1 MRAAGGELPR
11 WLADSIGSQPLRDP
25 SLFEAIAKIDAP
37 IATTNY
43 DTLGEEALSCG
54 SRSWSDSVD
63 VAAWFA
69 QDRRNRPIFHLHG
82 VWADPETAVFG
93 HTSYQSL
100 ANHEHAQ
107 FVQQVLAA
115 TKSFLFIGCGSG
127 MEDPNLGILIDWI
140 RTRYPNSL
148 HRHYRLCLDKDV
160 WPLRMMGNFQKYF
173 QRQTVGKKDEILS
186 KWSAFSL
193 KQMSHSRLCKT
204 LEERD

>member
-1 MRAAGGELPR
+1 MRIHIMVGQCR
-11 WLADSIGSQPLRDP
+11 RRSLACTRSKKS
-25 SLFEAIAKIDAP
+25 
-37 IATTNY
+37 TH
-43 DTLGEEALSCG
+43 LS
-54 SRSWSDSVD
+54 SY
-63 VAAWFA
+63 
-69 QDRRNRPIFHLHG
+69 G
-82 VWADPETAVFG
+82 VWANPENVVLG

-160 WPLRMMGNFQKYF
+160 CALQTNRSPNDRVYPIVYGNKYSQLTQF
-173 QRQTVGKKDEILS
+173 IKEHLFHWHYIVPHDLIQMAAAYEGQVSEVFSAPDRWKKKDEILS

-193 KQMSHSRLCKT
+193 KQMSHSRLWKT

>member
-1 MRAAGGELPR
+1 MAIRSTLLGVAQQIESRMRAAGGELPR

-82 VWADPETAVFG
+82 VWADPETVVLG

-115 TKSFLFIGCGSG
+115 TKSFIFIGCGSG

-160 WPLRMMGNFQKYF
+160 CALQTNRSPNDRVYQIVYVNKY
-173 QRQTVGKKDEILS
+173 S
-186 KWSAFSL
+186 
-193 KQMSHSRLCKT
+193 
-204 LEERD
+204 